1 MQIKIT
7 EKDNGITI
15 KEYLSRLRFSSRMVT
30 RLKNREDGIKVNG
43 EKKTVR
49 FTLSEGDL
57 LELKTEDEAP
67 SKNIPLSS
75 RSVKVLYEDE
85 DFLAVDKPPSTPIH
99 PSRNHTRDTLAS
111 EVMSYYAGR
120 NFVFRVLTRLDRDT
134 SGVVII
140 AKNAVAA
147 ASFSRLLE
155 KREVKKEY
163 LAICE
168 GIFTEK
174 RGKISLNIHRPDPR
188 SILREASESEGA
200 PSLTLYEVQKEGRN
214 ASLVLFSP
222 VTGRTHQ
229 IRVHTRALGHPIIS
243 DTLYHTPSE
252 YISRQA
258 LHAHRITFIHPFTK
272 KKTVIVSPLPE
283 DMKNAERM
291 LFSE

>member
-1 MQIKIT
+1 MQIRIT
-7 EKDNGITI
+7 EKDNGITV
-15 KEYLSRLRFSSRMVT
+15 KEYLSRLHFSSRMIT
-30 RLKNREDGIKVNG
+30 RLKNRENGITVNG
-43 EKKTVR
+43 EKRTVR

-57 LELKTEDEAP
+57 LLLRTEDDAP
-67 SKNIPLSS
+67 SRNIPPSES
-75 RSVKVLYEDE
+75 KITVLYEDE
-85 DFLAVDKPPSTPIH
+85 DFLAVDKPPHTPIH
-99 PSRNHTRDTLAS
+99 PSRNHTSDTLAS
-111 EVMSYYAGR
+111 GVMSYYAGE

-174 RGKISLNIHRPDPR
+174 SGKITYNIHRPDVK
-188 SILREASESEGA
+188 SILREASLDEGY
-200 PSLTLYEVQKEGRN
+200 PSLTLYEVQREGKN

-229 IRVHTRALGHPIIS
+229 IRVHSRAIGHPIIS

-272 KKTVIVSPLPE
+272 EKTVIVSPLPE

-291 LFSE
+291 LF